1 MCQTEI
7 SQLNSMCSV
16 LVLCVL
22 PVLPVFVLPFG
33 ELFAGMFPAGLNR
46 FFDGEGT
53 LGLLV

>member
-1 MCQTEI
+1 M
-7 SQLNSMCSV
+7 
-16 LVLCVL
+16 LVLC
-22 PVLPVFVLPFG
+22 VLPVFVLPFG